1 MSTIFS
7 GVNWLDVL
15 FLTILLGMIYKGSRT
30 GVGSQFL
37 SLAWLLILVYVSICY
52 YDTLAAKIFGFMAQN
67 WARPIAFFVIFFVF
81 ILVIKFFEMIFNVS
95 NVENLAPIE
104 RIGGAVIASLRAF
117 LLLGLVSTQLLL
129 LPGSFLRDSVAKGS
143 KTGMML
149 VNLDVGI
156 YCWMSSHL
164 KFVKV
169 KKRTEIIEEILAS
182 SENN

>member
-1 MSTIFS
+1 MSTIIS

-37 SLAWLLILVYVSICY
+37 SLVWWFILTYVSIGY
-52 YDTLAAKIFGFMAQN
+52 YGALAAKVFGFMDQN
-67 WARPIAFFVIFFVF
+67 WARPVAFFVIFFIFVL
-81 ILVIKFFEMIFNVS
+81 IIKFFEMIFNVG

-104 RIGGAVIASLRAF
+104 RIGGAVVASLRTF

-129 LPGSFLRDSVAKGS
+129 LPADFLRDSVAEGS
-143 KTGMML
+143 KTGMFF

-156 YCWMSSHL
+156 YCWMTSHL

-169 KKRTEIIEEILAS
+169 KKKKEIIEEILAS
-182 SENN
+182 SKKK